1 MFTWMATKQWPTSKK
16 NGRIMIG
23 HYLNT
28 VGEPRSEIP
37 HAPCLFLVG
46 RMIKHAFIL
55 EGKDLYFT
63 RIYLALDIETTLLS
77 LF

>member
-1 MFTWMATKQWPTSKK
+1 MLTRMATRHWPTSKK
-16 NGRIMIG
+16 NGRVMFG

-37 HAPCLFLVG
+37 HAPHLFLVG
-46 RMIKHAFIL
+46 HLIIHAFIL
-55 EGKDLYFT
+55 EGKYLNFT
-63 RIYLALDIETTLLS
+63 RIYLSLDSETASVS